1 MSDIV
6 HLAVR
11 YLAYHKLKT
20 AVLIGSIMIIVYVP
34 AGLTVLLEESGR
46 QLTARAEATPLL
58 IGSKGSPLEL
68 VLNSLYFESN
78 APAPLRYV
86 ELRRVAQSGLA
97 QPIPLYTRFR
107 TRHSPIVGTSLDYF
121 AYRGLAVGQGRQMA
135 LLGEC
140 VLGSEAA
147 RAAEVSV
154 GGFVLSA
161 AENVFDIAGSYP
173 LRMRVVGILERSGTP
188 DDRVV
193 FVDLKTAWTIE
204 GLAHGHQ
211 DLAVPEAAG
220 AVLRREGQTIV
231 ANASVQEYNE
241 VTPENLD
248 SFHFHGRQED
258 FPITA
263 VIAVPR
269 DERSATLL
277 QGRYLSRDELL
288 QIVRPTDVMGDL
300 LRTVLTV
307 RRYVV
312 AAVAIVSLSTL
323 GTMLLVIVLSL
334 QLRRRE
340 METMFKIGGSPL
352 RMAAIVGT
360 EILTVLLAGGGLA
373 LLLVLL
379 TRWLSSDAARW
390 LVQL

>member
-46 QLTARAEATPLL
+46 QLTARAQATPLV
-58 IGSKGSPLEL
+58 IGAKGSPLEL
-68 VLNSLYFESN
+68 VLNSLYFESD
-78 APAPLRYV
+78 APAPLPYI

-97 QPIPLYTRFR
+97 QAIPLNTRFR

-154 GGFVLSA
+154 GGFVQSA

-188 DDRVV
+188 DDRAV

-211 DLAVPEAAG
+211 DLAEPEAAG

-248 SFHFHGRQED
+248 SFHFHGRQDD
-258 FPITA
+258 FPVTA

-277 QGRYLSRDELL
+277 QGRYLGRDERV
-288 QIVRPTDVMGDL
+288 QIVRPTDVMDDL

-323 GTMLLVIVLSL
+323 GTMLLVLVLSL

-340 METMFKIGGSPL
+340 LETMFKIGGSPL